1 MKKRHVYLLF
11 LINLAIVILLGVL
24 LTKRIDRQ
32 VKEPVTVSRAA
43 LDTVNTGTGANT
55 GTGDPIRTA
64 FEKINDAVNLLNSLG
79 LYNYTDSLATR
90 NNINDS
96 IQYLLTNAVVG
107 LALTDSSNNTA
118 GRPEYYATPKY
129 VEGYIGSG
137 GGGSFTGDI
146 LKYIIGTTTGAPS
159 AGDSLIIHSAF
170 TGNQIDLYR
179 NGALQYFHTEAVNTI
194 DSVYRI
200 STDTITVR
208 PDWANNE
215 RIEIRV
221 RNPIS
226 WSYLSLEGQESSLLD
241 TLIVYYKLDD
251 SGTSFD
257 DAMDV
262 QDASNSAANTSRTST
277 GAKFNYARQIDYHG
291 YIYMPYNATV
301 NPDTIFS
308 VSMWIYA
315 DSIGATDY
323 LFSALATG
331 GAVSNPIR
339 AYINSSG
346 YLVFRTYNSA
356 ASQYGSISNT
366 TLSDST
372 LYHVCFV
379 HRGNGKTNLI
389 YLNGTDVTAAE
400 GGITQTFSGDLYQ
413 SNAAMYFG
421 NYTSNHAYNFRGKID
436 EAMIY
441 HKILT
446 QANVTALYGLTAPL
460 K

>member
-1 MKKRHVYLLF
+1 M
-11 LINLAIVILLGVL
+11 
-24 LTKRIDRQ
+24 
-32 VKEPVTVSRAA
+32 
-43 LDTVNTGTGANT
+43 
-55 GTGDPIRTA
+55 
-64 FEKINDAVNLLNSLG
+64 
-79 LYNYTDSLATR
+79 
-90 NNINDS
+90 
-96 IQYLLTNAVVG
+96 
-107 LALTDSSNNTA
+107 
-118 GRPEYYATPKY
+118 
-129 VEGYIGSG
+129 
-137 GGGSFTGDI
+137 
-146 LKYIIGTTTGAPS
+146 
-159 AGDSLIIHSAF
+159 
-170 TGNQIDLYR
+170 
-179 NGALQYFHTEAVNTI
+179 
-194 DSVYRI
+194 
-200 STDTITVR
+200 
-208 PDWANNE
+208 
-215 RIEIRV
+215 
-221 RNPIS
+221 
-226 WSYLSLEGQESSLLD
+226 
-241 TLIVYYKLDD
+241 YYKLDD

-400 GGITQTFSGDLYQ
+400 GGITQIFSGDLYQ

-446 QANVTALYGLTAPL
+446 QANVTALYGLTAPI